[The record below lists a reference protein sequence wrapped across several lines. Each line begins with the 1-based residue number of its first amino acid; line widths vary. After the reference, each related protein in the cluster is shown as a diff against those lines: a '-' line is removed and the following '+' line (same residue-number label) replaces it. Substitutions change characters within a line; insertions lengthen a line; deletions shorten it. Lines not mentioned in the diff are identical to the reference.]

1 MRLIA
6 STPVDRMDGPYPHR
20 WWALLVLCLSVLLI
34 LMANTSLIVA
44 APSMTE
50 HLNLS
55 SNELEWVIDSYTIPY
70 AALMLM
76 LGSIG
81 DRYSRRGALVTGLVI
96 FALGSLV
103 GYCAGSF
110 TTVVVGRAI
119 MGVGAAI
126 IMPATLSL
134 LVATF
139 PRSERTTA
147 ITAWSASSGLA
158 IAAGP
163 LLSGLLLRSYS
174 WPATFMIDVPI
185 VVAAIVAALI
195 LVPPS
200 RAEHSRRPDLVG
212 GLVSIVAVG
221 AVVYTIIEGLHF
233 GWGASA
239 LVAAAIAVISLCVF
253 VIWELHNP
261 EPMLDLR
268 QFRDRS
274 FSGAMLTVLLFF
286 FGAFGTV
293 YAMTQHIQFV
303 LGYDAFATGVRLLPL
318 AGGVFLGAALTGSLS
333 KKLGIKPVVT
343 FGLALG
349 AVALFLLTTIGD
361 HSTYSAFVAPFI
373 LLGVSVGLSAAP
385 AVDAIMGRFSEADL
399 GVGGATNDT
408 AAELGATLGIALL
421 GSILSSSYKHTI
433 EPLIQGKLP
442 AAAYNEARDSIG
454 RALIVVDH
462 VAHSP
467 LGSPTEAQALSQ
479 AADHAFTHA
488 VAHSSLIGAIILA
501 AGTIVVAVVLPGRRA
516 EDAVSTESSAD
527 ADAGVTDLTDA
538 ASPTD

>member
-6 STPVDRMDGPYPHR
+6 STPVDRMDGPYPRR
-20 WWALLVLCLSVLLI
+20 WSALLVLCLSVLLI
-34 LMANTSLIVA
+34 LMANTSLVVA

-55 SNELEWVIDSYTIPY
+55 SSDLEWVLDSYTIPY

-81 DRYSRRGALVTGLVI
+81 DRYSRRGALITGLVV

-103 GYCAGSF
+103 GYRADSF
-110 TTVVVGRAI
+110 TTVLVGRAI
-119 MGVGAAI
+119 MGIGAAI

-139 PRSERTTA
+139 PRNERATA

-174 WPATFMIDVPI
+174 WPATFIIYVPI
-185 VVAAIVAALI
+185 AAAAIVAALI

-200 RAEHSRRPDLVG
+200 RAERSRRPDLIG

-221 AVVYTIIEGLHF
+221 ALVYTIIEGLHF

-239 LVAAAIAVISLCVF
+239 LAAAAIAAISLCCF
-253 VIWELHNP
+253 VVWELHNP

-268 QFRDRS
+268 KFRDRS

-286 FGAFGTV
+286 FGAFGIV
-293 YAMTQHIQFV
+293 YATTQHIQFV
-303 LGYDAFATGVRLLPL
+303 LGYDPLATGVRLLPL
-318 AGGVFLGAALTGSLS
+318 AGGVFLGAALTGPLS
-333 KKLGIKPVVT
+333 KKLAIRPVAT
-343 FGLALG
+343 FGLALS
-349 AVALFLLTTIGD
+349 AVALFLLSALGD
-361 HSTYSAFVAPFI
+361 HSTYSAFLAPFI
-373 LLGVSVGLSAAP
+373 LLGVSVGLCAAP
-385 AVDAIMGRFSEADL
+385 AVDAIMGHFTETDL

-421 GSILSSSYKHTI
+421 GSILSSSYKHAI

-442 AAAYNEARDSIG
+442 AAAYNEAKDSIG
-454 RALIVVDH
+454 RALIVAGR
-462 VAHSP
+462 VAHNP
-467 LGSPTEAQALSQ
+467 LGGPTQAQALTQ

-501 AGTIVVAVVLPGRRA
+501 AGTIAVAVVLPGRRA
-516 EDAVSTESSAD
+516 EDAVAKGASAGATGTPQLAPSAGG
-527 ADAGVTDLTDA
+527 ADD
-538 ASPTD
+538 